1 MVLTFS
7 GINEAFTNLKPSEN
21 ENETLEHYMAKETMS
36 NFNDSSIEAFTN
48 YQNGNGNGS
57 NLAQIVTDEQFV
69 KPRKKAKK
77 KKNNKSSK
85 NNRNPYQNVVRQ
97 PMPQQQFLPQEY
109 ENTAEL
115 SSDEDEVEENIR
127 NVETAENTELRQQM
141 NELDTKLNML
151 INNLNKQNK
160 DEEKKEEKSKID
172 VENSNIYDIILFVIF
187 GLFILLLLES
197 LTKLISKNILKY
209 EPTSSI
215 KAAME

>member
-48 YQNGNGNGS
+48 YQNGNGS

-77 KKNNKSSK
+77 KKSNKNSR
-85 NNRNPYQNVVRQ
+85 NNRNPYQNSVRQ
-97 PMPQQQFLPQEY
+97 PMPQQQLLPQEF
-109 ENTAEL
+109 ENSAEL
-115 SSDEDEVEENIR
+115 SSDEEDLEEN
-127 NVETAENTELRQQM
+127 VKKVDTSENIELRQQM